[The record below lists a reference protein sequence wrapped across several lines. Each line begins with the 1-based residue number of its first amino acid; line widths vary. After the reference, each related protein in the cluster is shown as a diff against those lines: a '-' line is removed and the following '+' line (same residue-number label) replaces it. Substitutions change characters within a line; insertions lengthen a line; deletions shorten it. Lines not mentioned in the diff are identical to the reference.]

1 MAPIHTTPGRSRVP
15 VHAYYSAVTQNAG
28 GLVGVVGH
36 EIRSFR
42 SRVSLV
48 PATVFVTAGL
58 AMWVYGYYGSMA
70 FYQKALAKHLR
81 LDLGTAAAAPF
92 FYWYGSTFL
101 ILVVLPTLA
110 LRIAERFGPAEDR
123 VPSLGWGP
131 GDWRVGVPAAL
142 LFYGVMLLFVVVA
155 VSTQDF
161 RGKYPLF
168 PDAGRSAGT
177 LVAYEAAYAT
187 YLVSWEFFFRGFL
200 TLGLARALGIWT
212 VFVQMLPFVVL
223 HFGKPD
229 LEVMSSVFGGI
240 ALGYLALRTR
250 SIWYGAA
257 VHALTAITL
266 DVMVLALR

>member
-1 MAPIHTTPGRSRVP
+1 MTGRQGGFPG
-15 VHAYYSAVTQNAG
+15 QLG
-28 GLVGVVGH
+28 D
-36 EIRSFR
+36 EIRAFR
-42 SRVSLV
+42 ARLSVV

-58 AMWVYGYYGSMA
+58 ALWVYGYYGSMA
-70 FYQKALAKHLR
+70 FYQKAIEKR
-81 LDLGTAAAAPF
+81 LGLDPPAAAAAPF
-92 FYWYGSTFL
+92 FYWYGSTFFT
-101 ILVVLPTLA
+101 LVLLPTLA
-110 LRIAERFGPAEDR
+110 LRIAERFAPYEDR
-123 VPSLGWGP
+123 VLSLGWGL
-131 GDWRVGVPAAL
+131 GDRRVGLPAAL
-142 LFYGVMLLFVVVA
+142 FFYGVMLLLVALA

-168 PDAGRSAGT
+168 PGAGRSLGMLA
-177 LVAYEAAYAT
+177 AYEAAYAT

-200 TLGLARALGIWT
+200 TLGLAKTLGIWA

-240 ALGYLALRTR
+240 ALGYLAFRTR